1 MEAMHTVALTRA
13 FERAAADAGMS
24 EHEIQVLVDFLAEN
38 PTAGDPMAGTG
49 GCRKVR
55 VAGRGKGKRGGYRT
69 ITFYTGENLPVFL
82 ITVFGKGEKSNLS
95 KSERNRLRDI
105 TKAIVDEYRSKV
117 ATLARKGA

>member
-1 MEAMHTVALTRA
+1 MHTVALTHV

-24 EHEIQVLVDFLAEN
+24 EDEIQVLVDFLAVN
-38 PTAGDPMAGTG
+38 PTAGDVMAGT

-95 KSERNRLRDI
+95 KSESNRLRDI
-105 TKAIVDEYRSKV
+105 TKAIVAEYRSRV
-117 ATLARKGA
+117 ATLARRGA

>member
-1 MEAMHTVALTRA
+1 MHTVALTRA

-24 EHEIQVLVDFLAEN
+24 EDENQVLVDFLAES
-38 PTAGDPMAGTG
+38 PTAGDVMAGTG

-55 VAGRGKGKRGGYRT
+55 IAGRGKGKRGGYRT
-69 ITFYTGENLPVFL
+69 ITFYTGENLPLFL

-105 TKAIVDEYRSKV
+105 TKAIVTKYRSKV
-117 ATLARKGA
+117 APLARKGA

>member
-1 MEAMHTVALTRA
+1 MHTVALTHV

-24 EHEIQVLVDFLAEN
+24 EDEIQVLVDFLAVN
-38 PTAGDPMAGTG
+38 PTAGDVMAGTG
-49 GCRKVR
+49 CRNVR

-95 KSERNRLRDI
+95 KSESNRLRDI
-105 TKAIVDEYRSKV
+105 TKAIVAEYRSRV
-117 ATLARKGA
+117 ATLARRGA